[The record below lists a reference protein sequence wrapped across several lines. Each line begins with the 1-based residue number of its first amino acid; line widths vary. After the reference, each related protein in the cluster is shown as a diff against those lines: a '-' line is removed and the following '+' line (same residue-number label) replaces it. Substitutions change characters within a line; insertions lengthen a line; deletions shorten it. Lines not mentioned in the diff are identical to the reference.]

1 MVWDSAHVQLQQAV
15 RRQRTQADAH
25 RLSAPPYQPG
35 DKVCLSTWDIRLRL
49 PCHKLS
55 PRFISPFTIKKPINE
70 VSYQLD
76 LPPTYRITL
85 TFHVS
90 LLKPHTD
97 PLSPSSPGPDESEVP
112 PPPEIEN
119 EESIYRVNT
128 ILDSRRRGGRLEY
141 LVDWEDYGPEERSWV
156 PRDDILDP
164 SLLAEFRLLH
174 SHKPAPRGRS
184 RPRCRQ
190 QSSGAARGGGGT
202 VSEPSASSSPN
213 TQHTRSQSPEY

>member
-1 MVWDSAHVQLQQAV
+1 MARQSGRSRTLGGTFGVSATRTNTAGTVSFPGTSTHRIHSVNTGLTSFQCVLGYQPSLFPWDGQPSEVPAMDFWFRESERVWDSAHVQLQLAV

-35 DKVCLSTWDIRLRL
+35 DKVWLSTRDICFRL
-49 PCHKLS
+49 PCRKLS
-55 PRFISPFTIKKPINE
+55 PRFIGPFTIKKQINW
-70 VSYQLD
+70 VFYQLA
-76 LPPTYRITL
+76 LPPTYCITP

-128 ILDSRRRGGRLEY
+128 ILDSQR
-141 LVDWEDYGPEERSWV
+141 
-156 PRDDILDP
+156 
-164 SLLAEFRLLH
+164 
-174 SHKPAPRGRS
+174 
-184 RPRCRQ
+184 
-190 QSSGAARGGGGT
+190 
-202 VSEPSASSSPN
+202 
-213 TQHTRSQSPEY
+213 